1 MGSTQEASCKKDV
14 EKAVSFCPNHPTCL
28 SALSLIADTHARI
41 CLEQKEPGVCGSQ
54 PLAEHSSATGATRE
68 DQDTDQHPGDPRQ
81 EEKIA

>member
-41 CLEQKEPGVCGSQ
+41 CLEQKEPGVNLKLLLPVVPHIIMASVSVLGISRLM
-54 PLAEHSSATGATRE
+54 PASVKLAR
-68 DQDTDQHPGDPRQ
+68 
-81 EEKIA
+81 